1 MDSNKDSEV
10 VYLKLEDI
18 IPNKFQPREMF
29 DETGLEELSESIK
42 EHGVIQPVIVR
53 PSGDK
58 YELIAGERRCKASSL
73 AGLTTVPAIIR
84 NMDDRESAKV
94 SLLENLQRRN
104 LSPIEEART
113 YKRILELD
121 NMTQDSLAKTMGKS
135 QPAIANKLRLLG
147 LPEEVQDALMK
158 NQISERHA
166 RSLLNL
172 KDKEQQL
179 MMLDRIRN
187 ERLTVREL
195 DVEIKKLKETNQDN
209 SDNEAINNN
218 SNGGEEAMPQNM
230 MNDNNSNMN
239 NNMNN
244 NMPMNNFGQFGNNA
258 SGGMPSYQS
267 NFGGMGLNDYQSSI
281 NGGMF
286 NNIPGQVNMQPNN
299 NFQGEFSNQFNSPA
313 PNPFENQNNQPE
325 NNFNSMNNN
334 YSLNMS
340 NTDNMLNSTPQG
352 NNYNSLGSMFDGT
365 NNSQNNNTS
374 PTNDFSGEGGGS
386 PFVSQIREN
395 TIQPKENQFLPNFD
409 TPNNFSNNQTE
420 FNDVPINNFTPSE
433 SDFGMNSF
441 MNQNSFNNST
451 NDFSA
456 NNDINTMNNVVG
468 MDNFN
473 NTPINDFSFPNQNN
487 NNFSA
492 INFNANQGGLFNQP
506 LNIVNVPN
514 NNVDNN
520 SDNSNNNNY
529 NDNNSN
535 NSNNNNN
542 SMFNDYNSELPKEE
556 STFNDESSKESEM
569 EENKQDANPF
579 NDTYE
584 DILNAKPVSVQKE
597 EPVEEE
603 KEDTEKENEPKEA
616 EETETPKEDEEEEVE
631 VIGAET
637 PKEEVNTSSN
647 DNKSSETNDENQKN
661 DYIVLDPVKT
671 IFDARGAVYELKK
684 TTDAIKKNNINID
697 TEEIEFDDYYQ
708 ITIKIKK

>member
-195 DVEIKKLKETNQDN
+195 DAEIKKLKESNQDN
-209 SDNEAINNN
+209 SNDEETNNDA
-218 SNGGEEAMPQNM
+218 NGGEEAMPQNM
-230 MNDNNSNMN
+230 MNDNNPNMN
-239 NNMNN
+239 NNNN
-244 NMPMNNFGQFGNNA
+244 NTYMNMNTNNEMPMNNFGQFGNNPQN
-258 SGGMPSYQS
+258 SMPSYQS

-325 NNFNSMNNN
+325 NNFNPMNNN
-334 YSLNMS
+334 SNLNMS
-340 NTDNMLNSTPQG
+340 NTDNMLNSAPQG

-365 NNSQNNNTS
+365 NNNQNNNNN
-374 PTNDFSGEGGGS
+374 PTNDFSGSGEPS
-386 PFVSQIREN
+386 PFISQIREN
-395 TIQPKENQFLPNFD
+395 TLQPKENQFLPNFD
-409 TPNNFSNNQTE
+409 TPNNFSNNQTGI
-420 FNDVPINNFTPSE
+420 NDTPMNNFSSQE
-433 SDFGMNSF
+433 QDFGMNSF
-441 MNQNSFNNST
+441 INQNNFDSNP
-451 NDFSA
+451 NDYSA
-456 NNDINTMNNVVG
+456 NNNVNTMNNVVG

-514 NNVDNN
+514 NNNN
-520 SDNSNNNNY
+520 TNSNNNNDDSNKNN
-529 NDNNSN
+529 NDNNN
-535 NSNNNNN
+535 IINNNEPPKKD
-542 SMFNDYNSELPKEE
+542 SIYNEQPEEEPKEE
-556 STFNDESSKESEM
+556 KE
-569 EENKQDANPF
+569 QDDNPF
-579 NDTYE
+579 DDEYK

-597 EPVEEE
+597 ETEE
-603 KEDTEKENEPKEA
+603 KEQEKESEPTEDKEVEAPKE
-616 EETETPKEDEEEEVE
+616 EEEDEVE
-631 VIGAET
+631 VIGADIQSEEKSSSDEV
-637 PKEEVNTSSN
+637 KEEQS
-647 DNKSSETNDENQKN
+647 KN

-671 IFDARGAVYELKK
+671 IYDARGAVYELKK
-684 TTDAIKKNNINID
+684 TTDAIKQNNINID